1 MMQSTD
7 HGVRNDATKLLDWS
21 AIRRI
26 LAHRKVRASLVVVVG
41 VAGNDPVKVRLAEPD
56 HMVEALTSER
66 ADQRLDM
73 AILPRRA
80 RCGWSIPN
88 AQPA

>member
-1 MMQSTD
+1 MGSAMI
-7 HGVRNDATKLLDWS
+7 ATKLLDRS
-21 AIRRI
+21 ANRRI
-26 LAHRKVRASLVVVVG
+26 LAQRKVRASLVVVDG
-41 VAGNDPVKVRLAEPD
+41 VAGNDPVKVRLAEHD
-56 HMVEALTSER
+56 HMVEALASER

-73 AILPRRA
+73 GILPGRA